1 LKTDLLQKNSQEV
14 KSIAQSLG
22 FEFCG
27 IAKAEKLVEEESRL
41 ESWLNQKHHASMQY
55 MENHFELRLDPTLL
69 VPGAKTV
76 ISLMY
81 NYFQQARPKSEK
93 GYKIAQYAWGKDYHK
108 VVKKK
113 LQEFIMQLNQSIGQ
127 VNGRVFVD
135 SAPILE
141 RSWAARS
148 GLGWVGKNSM
158 LINKKKGSFYFLA
171 EIISDLEAWPD
182 IPDTDHCGT
191 CTACID
197 ACPTDAILPEKNIN
211 SNNCISYFTIEHKD
225 KIGPHMSG
233 KMDDWIFGCD
243 ICQDVC
249 PWNRF
254 AQKHQEPKFEGPK
267 NNLSKTDWEEMTH
280 EVFNEIFAGSPLKRA
295 KWEGIKR
302 NILFNKKA

>member
-1 LKTDLLQKNSQEV
+1 M

-141 RSWAARS
+141 RSWAW
-148 GLGWVGKNSM
+148 LG
-158 LINKKKGSFYFLA
+158 
-171 EIISDLEAWPD
+171 
-182 IPDTDHCGT
+182 
-191 CTACID
+191 
-197 ACPTDAILPEKNIN
+197 
-211 SNNCISYFTIEHKD
+211 
-225 KIGPHMSG
+225 
-233 KMDDWIFGCD
+233 
-243 ICQDVC
+243 
-249 PWNRF
+249 R
-254 AQKHQEPKFEGPK
+254 
-267 NNLSKTDWEEMTH
+267 
-280 EVFNEIFAGSPLKRA
+280 
-295 KWEGIKR
+295 
-302 NILFNKKA
+302 